1 MPALTKNSFSQASQ
15 AEVGSL
21 EGLTPLLV
29 QGELLALDEN
39 RTTSLQHALGGT
51 LHHQQVPGVARI
63 LERVDGQLLAEG
75 DTQLLAAR
83 RLGGSMGVA
92 AFWGGRG
99 YREAGPKGAGSCS
112 KQSWVVGSE
121 LSAPGTCWWS

>member
-51 LHHQQVPGVARI
+51 LHHQQVPGVSRI

-92 AFWGGRG
+92 AFWGGPWLQGGR
-99 YREAGPKGAGSCS
+99 A
-112 KQSWVVGSE
+112 
-121 LSAPGTCWWS
+121 